1 MLRYFGFWILDFGLG
16 ERSLARAQAPL
27 AQSKIQNPESKIA
40 PRRGLTLVELLITI
54 VILVT
59 LLAGVLPLVSPN
71 NDNRKIREASRQ
83 LVSLFAQAQ
92 AQAARDGRPVG
103 VGFRAAWTDTN
114 SNNVIDPGEMNGMAQ
129 EAFIIAEPP
138 PFTGFASQSCV
149 IINGGD
155 GDAYSDLTATAP
167 VFGPQYPPLVNITFG
182 RGIGGENVDV
192 GQERLPPQMFRGGRL
207 SIDPDEGELEVEE
220 PGDLIEVGNE
230 VFEILSLDCDSLATV
245 GDDDDS
251 DPDVEPPINGV
262 VYLEPQYT
270 VTARWLTWRYRDT
283 SLAPRGGKAYRIR
296 RRPTTNLS
304 PSRTTAEAIQF
315 PRGIGIDMDPT
326 DGNVSLG
333 VVFAPNGTVDAV
345 YRDGQKQ
352 DPEPL
357 FIMLGRVENGTQITG
372 TPSAPFIDYSRYQL
386 TGDETD
392 DDLAELRTQINLLN
406 PDSRWVV
413 VTPAGRVLGA
423 ENYLIDPR
431 RRHYVDGPSGD
442 DSPRSQHDRQREGGS
457 DGSTF
462 LPGAQYF
469 AANYDAETGG

>member
-1 MLRYFGFWILDFGLG
+1 MSKSKVRSEKREGRSPEGRGYAPAPNFSLRTSYF
-16 ERSLARAQAPL
+16 SLSP
-27 AQSKIQNPESKIA
+27 
-40 PRRGLTLVELLITI
+40 GLTLIELLITI

-138 PFTGFASQSCV
+138 PFTGFSSQSCV
-149 IINGGD
+149 AILDGD
-155 GDAYSDLTATAP
+155 GELVAP
-167 VFGPQYPPLVNITFG
+167 LSASAPTFGPQYPPLVNITFG
-182 RGIGGENVDV
+182 RGIGGENVDI
-192 GQERLPPQMFRGGRL
+192 GQELIPPQMFRGGRIE
-207 SIDPDEGELEVEE
+207 IDDDDGELEVEE

-230 VFEILSLDCDSLATV
+230 LFEIINLDCDDM
-245 GDDDDS
+245 DDTDS
-251 DPDVEPPINGV
+251 DPDVETIDGV
-262 VYLEPQYT
+262 EYMESQLT
-270 VTARWLTWRYRDT
+270 VTARWLTWRYRDS

-315 PRGIGIDMDPT
+315 PRGIGIDMDPSE
-326 DGNVSLG
+326 GNVSLG

-345 YRDGQKQ
+345 YRDGEKQ

-357 FIMLGRVENGTQITG
+357 FIMLGRIENGTPMTG
-372 TPSAPFIDYSRYQL
+372 LINNPIIDYSRYEL

-392 DDLAELRTQINLLN
+392 DDLAELRTQLNLLN

-431 RRHYVDGPSGD
+431 RPHYVRGASGD
-442 DSPRSQHDRQREGGS
+442 ESPRAQHDRQREGGS
-457 DGSTF
+457 DGSTW
-462 LPGAQYF
+462 LPGAQQY
-469 AANYDAETGG
+469 ARNYDAETGG